1 MKIKDVHPDMER
13 YLIEDC
19 YCPYEVYEPTGF
31 FFDLFYPDYE
41 CLCIKQTD
49 DVSIVIASG
58 LHDKDKEC
66 PQCLFIQHRG
76 GKVIDVTRVD
86 ATDNNID
93 LLKRLA
99 DGESC
104 EGRKLDE
111 FKEGSTARSL
121 AEMFSLC
128 DAVIID

>member
-13 YLIEDC
+13 YLQEDC
-19 YCPYEVYEPTGF
+19 YCPYEVYDPTGF

-41 CLCIKQTD
+41 CLCVKKAD
-49 DVSIVIASG
+49 RASVVIAHG
-58 LHDKDKEC
+58 NLDEHKKR

>member
-13 YLIEDC
+13 YLQDDC

-41 CLCIKQTD
+41 CLCVKQTD
-49 DVSIVIASG
+49 DVSIVIANG
-58 LHDKDKEC
+58 LHDKDKKR
-66 PQCLFIQHRG
+66 PQCLYVQHNG
-76 GKVIDVTRVD
+76 SKVFDITRVD

-93 LLKRLA
+93 LLKSLA
-99 DGESC
+99 DGDSC

-111 FKEGSTARSL
+111 FVEGSTARSL
-121 AEMFSLC
+121 SKMLSMC

>member
-13 YLIEDC
+13 YLQDDC
-19 YCPYEVYEPTGF
+19 YCPYEVYDPTGF

-41 CLCIKQTD
+41 CLCVKKAD
-49 DVSIVIASG
+49 KASVVIAHGSFDE
-58 LHDKDKEC
+58 HKKR
-66 PQCLFIQHRG
+66 PQCLFIQHED
-76 GKVIDVTRVD
+76 GKVINVTRVD

-93 LLKRLA
+93 LLKHLA
-99 DGESC
+99 DGEPC

-111 FKEGSTARSL
+111 FEKGSTAKSL
-121 AEMFSLC
+121 AEMLSLC